1 MTTTLP
7 EYDAAKLAGLHA
19 GIMVFLKTGTPVS
32 VMESIEKTSKEYF
45 ALTAR
50 LGVVLHND
58 TFEEYVQHFIARYHE
73 RQRAAARKAFKK

>member
-1 MTTTLP
+1 MTNAISTS
-7 EYDAAKLAGLHA
+7 DATRLANAHA
-19 GIMVFLKTGTPVS
+19 DIMVFLKTGTPVS
-32 VMESIEKTSKEYF
+32 VMEPIEKTAKEYF

-73 RQRAAARKAFKK
+73 RKRQAFRKAFKK